1 MAGAQ
6 SDAQNA
12 IDSLGDPVNIF
23 LEAKATQTSVINP
36 SICRRLSGL
45 RQFFGTVKDTYPA
58 GDACQKYPKD
68 GNRCKM
74 TD

>member
-23 LEAKATQTSVINP
+23 HETKATSTSMINP
-36 SICRRLSGL
+36 PECWRLSGL
-45 RQFFGTVKDTYPA
+45 RQFFGTVKDDYPA
-58 GDACQKYPKD
+58 KD
-68 GNRCKM
+68 TYQRYLPEM
-74 TD
+74 P

>member
-23 LEAKATQTSVINP
+23 LEAKATSTSMINP
-36 SICRRLSGL
+36 PAMLAPFGVASIFWHC
-45 RQFFGTVKDTYPA
+45 
-58 GDACQKYPKD
+58 
-68 GNRCKM
+68 
-74 TD
+74 